1 MRRTPRVARGGGQ
14 GAGSGR
20 TAGGKV
26 SILRMEDPIID
37 EREEADSLEDGT
49 FEKDV
54 KKEKNRLKKVFK
66 EIEEKKK
73 RAAEGLF
80 DEAAFM
86 RISLRMLK
94 DDLQENGFTEMF
106 QQSEKQE
113 PYERERPQAKI
124 YATMNGNY
132 QKIIKQL
139 TDLLPKDAPKPKV
152 GDPFEEF

>member
-1 MRRTPRVARGGGQ
+1 
-14 GAGSGR
+14 
-20 TAGGKV
+20 
-26 SILRMEDPIID
+26 MEDPIFD

-86 RISLRMLK
+86 RISLQMLK
-94 DDLQENGFTEMF
+94 EDLQENGFTELF

-124 YATMNGNY
+124 YSTMNGNY

>member
-1 MRRTPRVARGGGQ
+1 MGPHGVRGPEK
-14 GAGSGR
+14 GSGYHR
-20 TAGGKV
+20 AGEWRRV
-26 SILRMEDPIID
+26 SILRMEELTNG
-37 EREEADSLEDGT
+37 EREEADGLEDST

-86 RISLRMLK
+86 RISLQMLK
-94 DDLQENGFTEMF
+94 EDLQENGFTELF
-106 QQSEKQE
+106 QQSEKQD

-139 TDLLPKDAPKPKV
+139 TDLLPQDASKPKV